1 MAMINENLLMR
12 VLGEAVVKKYRNT
25 PSATS
30 LEGVSEKENPL
41 SEENTPSKE
50 KASKRENNL
59 FTPYRLGEYQNFK
72 EAFNASGF
80 TPFTAD
86 IFGRGE
92 DNYQGKE
99 AKMLDYLTE
108 LYIKMYGDG
117 EMEYQKKE
125 LEKTLKAIDR
135 LRSYIP

>member
-1 MAMINENLLMR
+1 MIDEKLLIK

-30 LEGVSEKENPL
+30 LEGVSEKENRPL
-41 SEENTPSKE
+41 EENTPVKE
-50 KASKRENNL
+50 KLSKRENSI
-59 FTPYRLGEYQNFK
+59 PYRLGEYQNFK